1 LADSLYKDLNQFT
14 PSDREYSEDE
24 RAVYQAVVNII
35 QTRTGERLFDPTF
48 GVDLD
53 GYLFE
58 TMDDGIEQEILTII
72 AASVERIENRV
83 QVDFGN
89 SEVRAKPDTNTL
101 ELKLVFDILGIDE
114 QTYQLV
120 EAIRF

>member
-1 LADSLYKDLNQFT
+1 
-14 PSDREYSEDE
+14 
-24 RAVYQAVVNII
+24 
-35 QTRTGERLFDPTF
+35 
-48 GVDLD
+48 
-53 GYLFE
+53 
-58 TMDDGIEQEILTII
+58 MDDGIEQEILTII